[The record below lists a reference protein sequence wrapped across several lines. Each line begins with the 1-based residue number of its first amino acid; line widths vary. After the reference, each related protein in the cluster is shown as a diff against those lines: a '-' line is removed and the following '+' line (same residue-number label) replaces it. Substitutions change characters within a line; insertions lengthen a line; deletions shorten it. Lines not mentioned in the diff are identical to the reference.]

1 MTERRDA
8 NRARRGVGG
17 GDLLST
23 MGLILNFT
31 AIISMALWLSM
42 AGDGSRSW
50 LTMLAGTITIV
61 LFAASIVCF
70 AADAPE

>member
-1 MTERRDA
+1 MTERPDA
-8 NRARRGVGG
+8 NRAGRGVGG
-17 GDLLST
+17 GDFLST

-42 AGDGSRSW
+42 AGGGSRSG
-50 LTMLAGTITIV
+50 LTMLSGTITIV

-70 AADAPE
+70 AADEPE